1 MLSLKGQWA
10 LVTGASSG
18 LGQHFAWALA
28 EQGADLVL
36 VARRVEPMQA
46 LAREI
51 AARHGVQV
59 QVQGADLAAVGAAA
73 ELKAHLDA
81 AGVHIDVLINN
92 AGMGVIGDFLEQPA
106 HNTREL
112 LNLNIV
118 ALTELTQQFATPMQA
133 RGRGHIL
140 LVASIVAFQPYPSY
154 AAYAASKAYVL
165 SLGEALHTELAA
177 HGVVVSVL
185 SPGITDTEFFS
196 AAGSQPNALMRRM
209 MMAPRPVVDIGL
221 AALFAG
227 RSSVVAGTLN
237 RVMTF
242 ASRLF
247 PRQWLARMTYRAG
260 K

>member
-1 MLSLKGQWA
+1 MPSLKGQWA

-36 VARRVEPMQA
+36 VARRSDPMQT

-51 AARHGVQV
+51 EARHAVRVRVQP
-59 QVQGADLAAVGAAA
+59 ADLSAPGAAA
-73 ELKAHLDA
+73 ELKAALDDS
-81 AGVHIDVLINN
+81 GVQIDVLINN
-92 AGMGVIGDFLEQPA
+92 AGMGVIGDFLDQPA
-106 HNTREL
+106 QNTRDL
-112 LNLNIV
+112 LNLNV
-118 ALTELTQQFATPMQA
+118 LALTELTQQFATPMQG

-165 SLGEALHTELAA
+165 SFGEALHIELAR

-196 AAGSQPNALMRRM
+196 AAGSQPNAMMKRM

-227 RSSVVAGTLN
+227 KSSVVAGALN
-237 RVMTF
+237 RLVTF

-247 PRQWLARMTYRAG
+247 SRRWLARLTYRAG
-260 K
+260 I